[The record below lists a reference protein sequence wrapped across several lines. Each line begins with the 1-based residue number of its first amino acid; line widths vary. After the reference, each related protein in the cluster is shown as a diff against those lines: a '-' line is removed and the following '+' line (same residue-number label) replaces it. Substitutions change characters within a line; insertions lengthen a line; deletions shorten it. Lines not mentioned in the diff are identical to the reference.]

1 MQGQNFE
8 LWQRL
13 CQQAATEQDPDRLLG
28 LIKEISRLLDEKEER
43 LKRTRIVNDDNSV
56 SDAA

>member
-1 MQGQNFE
+1 
-8 LWQRL
+8 
-13 CQQAATEQDPDRLLG
+13 LG